1 MVESLIKESP
11 MVTPMGIENRFTE
24 EDIKRIKGYEDSEI
38 DRFLH
43 EELTC
48 DKVLIYIPEINDS
61 IYEAVQKATKNGIKK
76 GIEDFLKNQEIQ
88 VSSLYLSKIGE
99 LVYTNY
105 VIDGIKDSIT
115 QFSFNASDVSD
126 YSEHFG
132 RLFGTWVYQKSY
144 DTFVERFLNYS

>member
-61 IYEAVQKATKNGIKK
+61 IYEAVQKATKNGIK
-76 GIEDFLKNQEIQ
+76 
-88 VSSLYLSKIGE
+88 
-99 LVYTNY
+99 
-105 VIDGIKDSIT
+105 DSIT